1 MRDNVI
7 RIDGAEEVSDSG
19 AVNLTE
25 LRRMLPELLA
35 LAGAKADAAA
45 MFSAAVDAAAYH
57 SRVGKSAIRKLV
69 SAMHADRLR
78 EAREEATELAD
89 LIEAVEER

>member
-1 MRDNVI
+1 MKNNVV
-7 RIDGAEEVSDSG
+7 RLSGAEDSSG
-19 AVNLTE
+19 EEAVNLTE

-57 SRVGKSAIRKLV
+57 SQASKGAIRKLV
-69 SAMHADRLR
+69 AAMHADRLR
-78 EAREEATELAD
+78 EAREEAAELAD